1 MWTDREGARK
11 QDVQFHNVVVWGRQ
25 AEIAN
30 QFLKKGSMAFVE
42 GRLQTRSWQDKQGQK
57 RWTTEVICERMQ
69 LGPRGGEGGGFSEN
83 RGGGREGEDAAP
95 HEELPEINL
104 DEGDIKPE
112 DIPF

>member
-1 MWTDREGARK
+1 MVLRIVAY
-11 QDVQFHNVVVWGRQ
+11 VLGRPMPFSSSSLTKE
-25 AEIAN
+25 A
-30 QFLKKGSMAFVE
+30 
-42 GRLQTRSWQDKQGQK
+42 
-57 RWTTEVICERMQ
+57 
-69 LGPRGGEGGGFSEN
+69 SEN